1 MKQIKKQIE
10 KPAVLVTINIYIYIY
25 NKIQIAIG
33 VLILF
38 TVILI
43 VICYL
48 DSKDNKKLNIMEKEL
63 KLKQD

>member
-10 KPAVLVTINIYIYIY
+10 KPAVLVTIKLYIY